1 MFGIGMP
8 ELLVILVVAL
18 IIFGPKKLPE
28 LARSLGKGFAEFKKA
43 SHEFKN
49 AMDMEIDK
57 NEKHEASD
65 KTAAIPRET
74 VSAAAP
80 PSKTQTTAGMENA
93 AAIPEQETAKTDPE
107 PKV

>member
-43 SHEFKN
+43 SQEFKN

-74 VSAAAP
+74 ISVATQPLQTQATVGVNHAAV
-80 PSKTQTTAGMENA
+80 
-93 AAIPEQETAKTDPE
+93 PEQEPAKAGPE

>member
-57 NEKHEASD
+57 DEKREASD
-65 KTAAIPRET
+65 KTTAIPKET
-74 VSAAAP
+74 VSVATP
-80 PSKTQTTAGMENA
+80 PSQTQTTAGIENA
-93 AAIPEQETAKTDPE
+93 AGRPEKEPAKTDPE